1 VTQAAII
8 AIAAAGV
15 ATLAFVGAL
24 LALRRTLAHAAALDA
39 AIESGGR
46 ARFDAVVAQELELRA
61 TELERT
67 LALARAESLSALAQA
82 EREIAEKRRRDVAER
97 ERDATT
103 RLGDALTTIQRGVDQ
118 RLADWTS
125 DLEKLQAQVAEELQR
140 ITQRQE
146 QLTAEIEK
154 KLVEEGDR
162 LQTTIDEHRGLIGSA
177 RDELQRTARELVRTA
192 ASELEQHAT
201 DRRRALHEVGE
212 RLQKREHDLQA
223 RIELEQAEAV
233 QRIAVGLAEVEQRQI
248 EAVRR
253 VVSRETTR
261 YAETAAQ
268 SFDTTIR
275 TAREEAARRLRREL
289 DLSIER
295 FSREAD
301 GVLAERVEQIAQRAV
316 QQVEA
321 GIRARLSG
329 IASEAEAERELLDRR
344 LTDLM
349 RRIEELTPRT

>member
-1 VTQAAII
+1 MTQAAIV

-15 ATLAFVGAL
+15 ALLAFLGAL
-24 LALRRTLAHAAALDA
+24 LALRRTLAHAGALDA
-39 AIESGGR
+39 AIESGKT
-46 ARFDAVVAQELELRA
+46 RFDAVVAHELELRA
-61 TELERT
+61 TDLERT
-67 LALARAESLSALAQA
+67 LTLARAESLSALAEA
-82 EREIAEKRRRDVAER
+82 DREIAEERRRDVAER

-103 RLGDALTTIQRGVDQ
+103 RLGEALTTIQRGVDQ

-125 DLEKLQAQVAEELQR
+125 DLEKLQAQLAEELQR

-146 QLTAEIEK
+146 QLTAEIAK
-154 KLVEEGDR
+154 KLEEESDR
-162 LQTTIDEHRGLIGSA
+162 LEATIDEHRGLIGST
-177 RDELQRTARELVRTA
+177 RDELQRTARELVRNLSA
-192 ASELEQHAT
+192 ELEQHAA
-201 DRRRALHEVGE
+201 DRRRGLHEVAE
-212 RLQKREHDLQA
+212 RLRKREHDLQEQ
-223 RIELEQAEAV
+223 IEREQAEAV
-233 QRIAVGLAEVEQRQI
+233 QRISAGLGEVEQRQI

-253 VVSRETTR
+253 SVSRETTR
-261 YAETAAQ
+261 YAEAAAQ

-301 GVLAERVEQIAQRAV
+301 SVLTERVEQIAQGAV

-321 GIRARLSG
+321 GIRARLNE
-329 IASEAEAERELLDRR
+329 IASEAEAERELLNRR

-349 RRIEELTPRT
+349 RRIEELTSRT

>member
-1 VTQAAII
+1 VTQAAIV
-8 AIAAAGV
+8 AVAAAVV
-15 ATLAFVGAL
+15 AVLALAGAA
-24 LALRRTLAHAAALDA
+24 LALRRTRAHAGALDA
-39 AIESGGR
+39 AIESGK
-46 ARFDAVVAQELELRA
+46 ARFDEVVGHEVELRA

-67 LALARAESLSALAQA
+67 LALARAESLSALAEA
-82 EREIAEKRRRDVAER
+82 ERAIAEERRRDVAER

-103 RLGDALTTIQRGVDQ
+103 RLGESLTTIQRGVDQ

-125 DLEKLQAQVAEELQR
+125 DLEKLQVQLAEELQR

-154 KLVEEGDR
+154 RLGDESER
-162 LQTTIDEHRGLIGSA
+162 LRAAIDEHRGLIGTT
-177 RDELQRTARELVRTA
+177 RDELQRAARELVRNA
-192 ASELEQHAT
+192 EGELEQHAA

-212 RLQKREHDLQA
+212 RLRKREHDLQEQ
-223 RIELEQAEAV
+223 IEREQAEAV
-233 QRIAVGLAEVEQRQI
+233 QRIAAGLGEVEQRQI

-253 VVSRETTR
+253 SVSRETTR
-261 YAETAAQ
+261 YAEAAAQ

-295 FSREAD
+295 FAHEAD
-301 GVLAERVEQIAQRAV
+301 GVLAERVEQIAQGTV
-316 QQVEA
+316 QKIEA
-321 GIRARLSG
+321 SIRARLAE

-344 LTDLM
+344 LADLQ
-349 RRIEELTPRT
+349 RRIEELTART